1 MDNVIILNYFYRFDL
16 FFKVASFRLSC
27 SYRLSDKSSCVIL
40 MIRIW
45 NNRRQFNVCLILLF
59 PWWTFW
65 RETRVGVR
73 CHICRQSVHMETR
86 NPWNTPKPHQLHACY
101 QNEIAVA
108 TTRANVAMSRK
119 KISTRCEVT
128 IVSSVLSMISLFIVY
143 IDLNVLLIISS
154 ASSTHVHLFYELSMY
169 LIRTFCLTA
178 LTHVNVDRQYVWN
191 KIFDMIVCWYFVWK
205 NCDNMHIVY
214 RWYCVS

>member
-143 IDLNVLLIISS
+143 IDI
-154 ASSTHVHLFYELSMY
+154 
-169 LIRTFCLTA
+169 
-178 LTHVNVDRQYVWN
+178 
-191 KIFDMIVCWYFVWK
+191 K
-205 NCDNMHIVY
+205 Y
-214 RWYCVS
+214 RIEET